1 MEYSILV
8 VDDQPE
14 NIRFISILLKEME
27 LGNKIYSA
35 PNGKVALGLIEK
47 ITPDLILSDWGM
59 PEMDGLE
66 LLKAL
71 KASHKTKDIPF
82 IMISAIKIDAASM
95 KESFEAGVHDYL
107 KKPFDKLEFVAR
119 VTATLKLQDAYLKIK
134 KNGEEIANQALLISK
149 QHEELQKLNMLKDR
163 IFSII
168 SHDVRAPLATL
179 DGLLEIFSDEEI
191 QLDEKELIGYV
202 GTVKTELNSIQSLMD
217 NLLYWA
223 KSQLANR
230 EMSKTDVNINEVTQE
245 ISELFHDKIVKKSL
259 DFYNHA
265 NSNTTIYG
273 DKNVISFV
281 IRNLFA
287 NAIKFTPIGGRIT
300 VDLKVIEDSAVISV
314 IDTGVGM
321 DKEVLDSIFD
331 EDVVSTQK
339 GTSGEVGTGLGLM
352 LCKELIEQNK
362 GSLSVKSEIGKGST
376 FSFTIPIEN

>member
-300 VDLKVIEDSAVISV
+300 VDLKVIEDSAIISV

-331 EDVVSTQK
+331 EDMVSTQK

>member
-245 ISELFHDKIVKKSL
+245 ISELFHDKSVKKSL

-331 EDVVSTQK
+331 EDMVSTQK